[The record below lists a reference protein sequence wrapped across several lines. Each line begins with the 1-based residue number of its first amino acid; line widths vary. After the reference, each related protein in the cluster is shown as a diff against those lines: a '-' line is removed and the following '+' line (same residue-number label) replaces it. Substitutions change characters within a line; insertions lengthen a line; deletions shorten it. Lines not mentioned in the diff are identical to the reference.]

1 MVTVVVFRS
10 GCCCC
15 LVVVVVV
22 VWVVMWVVRPP
33 APALGAAGG
42 VFVGVVVLLVVGVVV
57 PAVFRCPSAPRVVSS
72 RVEEE
77 GEEAIVT
84 MWAPPR
90 EREGERAGGCR
101 SPPAQYL
108 GPEDE
113 KHSFRM

>member
-1 MVTVVVFRS
+1 MVTVVFRS

-15 LVVVVVV
+15 LVVVVV
-22 VWVVMWVVRPP
+22 WVVMWVVRP
-33 APALGAAGG
+33 PALGAAGG
-42 VFVGVVVLLVVGVVV
+42 VFVGVVVLVVGVVV